1 MRAAELASAA
11 RVRLLSRTTTH
22 NNVFGV
28 LLAQSLNRCDIKGL
42 KSATGPLCVR
52 WLLKGYMMN
61 DHNQYQS
68 RAIPANG
75 AMDMSVDAGLRGFML
90 GVYNK
95 MGLGLVLSAVLAFIT
110 SQVPMVRDM
119 LFIVAPDGRVGVT
132 GLGMIVQFAPLAIL
146 FGSMFMMKNPSRSG
160 ANLMYWAV
168 VSLIGAGLGVLAFR
182 YNVSSL
188 ASTFMIT
195 AAAFGALSLWGY
207 TTKKDLTG
215 FGTFLIMGLFGLILA
230 SIVNIF
236 LKSSAMDFV
245 ISGLGVLIFSGLIAF
260 DTQRLKFDYYQLAGN
275 DTALSVATSFGA
287 LSLYLNFVNLF
298 QFLLSFLGNN
308 D

>member
-1 MRAAELASAA
+1 
-11 RVRLLSRTTTH
+11 
-22 NNVFGV
+22 
-28 LLAQSLNRCDIKGL
+28 
-42 KSATGPLCVR
+42 
-52 WLLKGYMMN
+52 MN
-61 DHNQYQS
+61 DRYQYQA

-75 AMDMSVDAGLRGFML
+75 AMDMSVDTGLRSFML

-95 MGLGLVLSAVLAFIT
+95 MGLGLVLSGLLAFATYSIE
-110 SQVPMVRDM
+110 PVRNM
-119 LFIVAPDGRVGVT
+119 LFTANGGYT
-132 GLGMIVQFAPLAIL
+132 MAGMALSFAPLAIML
-146 FGSMFMMKNPSRSG
+146 IGMFAMKNPSKAG
-160 ANLMYWAV
+160 ANLYYWSI
-168 VSLIGAGLGVLAFR
+168 VSLIGAGLGVLAIR
-182 YNVSSL
+182 YTGQSI
-188 ASTFMIT
+188 ASTFFIT

-230 SIVNIF
+230 SVVNIF
-236 LKSSAMDFV
+236 LQSSAIQFA
-245 ISGLGVLIFSGLIAF
+245 ISAIGVLIFSGLIAF

-275 DTALSVATSFGA
+275 ETAMSVATSFGA